1 MEKKYDG
8 KKTEELQQENNED
21 DANPTGE

>member
-1 MEKKYDG
+1 MEKKYDR
-8 KKTEELQQENNED
+8 KKTEELQQENDED